1 MSPRKVKAF
10 TLIELLVVIAII
22 SILAAILFPVFAR
35 ARENARRTSCLSN
48 MKQIG
53 LGVMQYTQDYDEKY
67 PIAWYGTSAANI
79 DTNPSKPSGR
89 FRVGSPIGN
98 YVTWM
103 DFIFPYVKSTQLFVC
118 PSTRVGSPTP
128 NYSYSVALNGLGAYV
143 SAFGGT
149 TPSDTPISLAS
160 VKRPAEVVCII
171 EYASS
176 YAYMVSPSNVLTYIN
191 DPAYPT
197 ILTPHLNGGNAI
209 FADGHAK
216 WRTRSTIASQIPT
229 GATACNLSAPTATRY
244 CSRAWN
250 PFLD

>member
-1 MSPRKVKAF
+1 MRMRAF

-67 PIAWYGTSAANI
+67 PPAWYGASAANVNI
-79 DTNPSKPSGR
+79 DSSKPSGR

-118 PSTRVGSPTP
+118 SSSRAASTTP
-128 NYSYSVALNGLGAYV
+128 NYSYSVAFSGVGAYV
-143 SAFGGT
+143 AAFGGT
-149 TPSDTPISLAS
+149 TPADTPIALAA
-160 VKRPAEVVCII
+160 VKRPAEVVSII
-171 EYASS
+171 EYTSS
-176 YAYMVSPSNVLTYIN
+176 YAYTVTPSNVLTYIN

-197 ILTPHLNGGNAI
+197 ILTPHLDGGNAI

-229 GATACNLSAPTATRY
+229 GASACNLSAPTATRY